1 MSRFIF
7 CSECDCTIAVGTI
20 SRRLRVTLDLR
31 VVGRLAL
38 GDGILARVI
47 FDIVTIL
54 VFGIPVVGVAYI
66 SRLT

>member
-20 SRRLRVTLDLR
+20 SRRLRVTLGLR

-38 GDGILARVI
+38 GDGVFARAIL
-47 FDIVTIL
+47 DIIAIL
-54 VFGIPVVGVAYI
+54 VFGIPVGSVVYT

>member
-1 MSRFIF
+1 MSQFIF

-20 SRRLRVTLDLR
+20 SRRLRVTLGLR

-38 GDGILARVI
+38 GDGVFARVI
-47 FDIVTIL
+47 LGIITIL
-54 VFGIPVVGVAYI
+54 VFGIPVVGVVYI